1 MYITMNTGLPIMPI
15 NQYTYMKYSIYWH
28 MRYCVYTYI
37 YIYTLII
44 EREREVANVGHRIRI
59 EDTHMS
65 HMRSQRVYV
74 DVYSTHM

>member
-1 MYITMNTGLPIMPI
+1 
-15 NQYTYMKYSIYWH
+15 
-28 MRYCVYTYI
+28 MRYCVYT

-74 DVYSTHM
+74 DVYSTHMLDLFKGRRACVCV